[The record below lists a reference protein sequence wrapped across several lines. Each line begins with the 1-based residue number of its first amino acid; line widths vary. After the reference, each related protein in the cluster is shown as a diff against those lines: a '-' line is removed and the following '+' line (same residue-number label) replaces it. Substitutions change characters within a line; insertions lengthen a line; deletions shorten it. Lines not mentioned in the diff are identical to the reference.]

1 MTDNS
6 KMKILYVYFA
16 DAHLR
21 LCLRL
26 LFVRRCI
33 YCPQPGRSQCQRQ
46 DGNTCRHSVTDQEGR
61 DNTGRT
67 SSPGHKNESFS
78 AVSSAF
84 YPLRM
89 AVKPLHPPT
98 AGFVLPSPPPLPP
111 PLSHTPPFKIISPSF
126 AVSSSLYSLLHLLP
140 STIIF
145 WSPGRLLLLLLLR
158 LPSFFHLFSTL
169 SFPLLTLSE
178 IDFQLRAECLEASIF
193 PNLTPIQ
200 PKWHPTHQQNTHTH
214 THTHT
219 HTSDTLPPPLTA

>member
-1 MTDNS
+1 MKTIYIYFTD
-6 KMKILYVYFA
+6 A
-16 DAHLR
+16 RLR
-21 LCLRL
+21 LCLRH
-26 LFVRRCI
+26 LFFCHWI
-33 YCPQPGRSQCQRQ
+33 YCLQPERSQCQRP
-46 DGNTCRHSVTDQEGR
+46 DRNTCRHSVTDQEGR

-84 YPLRM
+84 YPFRT
-89 AVKPLHPPT
+89 AVKPLHPPA
-98 AGFVLPSPPPLPP
+98 AGFVLPSPPLLPP
-111 PLSHTPPFKIISPSF
+111 PLSHTPPFKRISPSF
-126 AVSSSLYSLLHLLP
+126 AVSSSLYCLLHLLP

-145 WSPGRLLLLLLLR
+145 WSPGLFLLLLLLR
-158 LPSFFHLFSTL
+158 LPSFFHLFSAL
-169 SFPLLTLSE
+169 SFPLLTLSK

-200 PKWHPTHQQNTHTH
+200 PKWHPTHQQNTHTSTHRHTH